1 MLQKITKF
9 DNFLELLTKA
19 LEELLHE
26 NVEPSIQYLTI
37 EEVAKQ
43 FKVSKPTVLS
53 WLKSKKHP
61 LPYFNFGKRQV
72 RIKSDDLEE
81 WIINHRSRVHERT
94 DKLINIKA
102 ESNY

>member
-1 MLQKITKF
+1 MAT

-26 NVEPSIQYLTI
+26 NVEPSIQFLTI
-37 EEVAKQ
+37 DEVAKQ

-61 LPYFNFGKRQV
+61 LSYFNFGKRQI
-72 RIKSDDLEE
+72 RIRVDDLEE
-81 WIINHRSRVHERT
+81 WTIAHRSKVQERA
-94 DKLINIKA
+94 DKLIQITK
-102 ESNY
+102 